1 MAIQATPL
9 FYISRS
15 CLSNGVMKSLPYW
28 MRLGLPAEGGETEW
42 LALLKG
48 LHSGEMQAA
57 F

>member
-15 CLSNGVMKSLPYW
+15 CLSNGVTKSLPYW

-42 LALLKG
+42 LTLLKG
-48 LHSGEMQAA
+48 LHSGEMQTA